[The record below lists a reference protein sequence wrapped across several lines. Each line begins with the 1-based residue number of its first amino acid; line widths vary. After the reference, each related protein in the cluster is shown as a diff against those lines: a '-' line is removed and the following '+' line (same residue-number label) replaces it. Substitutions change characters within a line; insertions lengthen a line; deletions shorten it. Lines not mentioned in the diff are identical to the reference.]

1 VALPPTEKNT
11 TSPALIRSLKT
22 PVNLGNLQLI
32 FLRALVSSWPTKNFN
47 QMRRGGKKLSNIFKR
62 FYTIF
67 ERFYI
72 VFEYFQTFSNVFER
86 FLHELARLV
95 LPQITYLA
103 YFQ

>member
-1 VALPPTEKNT
+1 VVNFSSRLAVFVAK
-11 TSPALIRSLKT
+11 KF
-22 PVNLGNLQLI
+22 PVNLGNLRLI
-32 FLRALVSSWPTKNFN
+32 FLCVLVTLWPTKNFN

-67 ERFYI
+67 KRFYI

-95 LPQITYLA
+95 RKIEQGRPNNSSK
-103 YFQ
+103 